1 MGLFSFGGSKSK
13 SSSNSSS
20 KTYVDESQ
28 QPYLDDIRDQAQTL
42 NEGGMPVAGVAGINP
57 TLSGAINAG
66 NMAGGMQVGAGT
78 NLMALGASQT
88 GGTNAAMNYANTA
101 MGGTAAN
108 GINTAVNTGNTM
120 AANTGMANAAVN
132 AGFNQGNVDSAMAA
146 AMPGLQNMINASTR
160 DITRDLNENQLTAI
174 SSQAAGSGNS
184 GSSRAGVMEGIA
196 TRGAL
201 DRSADVGANIL
212 NNANNM
218 YTNMEANRAAQN
230 AGFQQGTNL
239 ANASAYN
246 ANLGLGANV
255 GTNAYNANIANNQ
268 FGANLANQI
277 GVQGV
282 NNMSTGANMA
292 NTGVNMAM
300 NSGNILRDYE
310 QDLLNY
316 DYNVGMAPFNSL
328 NFYNNIV
335 GAPNNLS
342 NATSSSKGSSN
353 SFNAGFA

>member
-1 MGLFSFGGSKSK
+1 M
-13 SSSNSSS
+13 
-20 KTYVDESQ
+20 T
-28 QPYLDDIRDQAQTL
+28 
-42 NEGGMPVAGVAGINP
+42 
-57 TLSGAINAG
+57 
-66 NMAGGMQVGAGT
+66 
-78 NLMALGASQT
+78 
-88 GGTNAAMNYANTA
+88 
-101 MGGTAAN
+101 
-108 GINTAVNTGNTM
+108 
-120 AANTGMANAAVN
+120 
-132 AGFNQGNVDSAMAA
+132 A

-174 SSQAAGSGNS
+174 SSQASGSGNS
-184 GSSRAGVMEGIA
+184 GSSRAGIMEGIA

-201 DRSADVGANIL
+201 DRSADVGASIL

-218 YTNMEANRAAQN
+218 YTNMEANRASQN
-230 AGFQQGTNL
+230 AGYRQGTNL

-300 NSGNILRDYE
+300 NSGNILRDYD

-316 DYNVGMAPFNSL
+316 DYNVGMAPYNSL

-342 NATSSSKGSSN
+342 SAESSSKGKSN
-353 SFNAGFA
+353 SFNAGFG

>member
-20 KTYVDESQ
+20 KTYVDGSQ
-28 QPYLDDIRDQAQTL
+28 QPYLNDIRGQAQTL
-42 NEGGMPVAGVAGINP
+42 NAEGMPVAGVAGINP

-66 NMAGGMQVGAGT
+66 NMSGGMQVGAGT

-132 AGFNQGNVDSAMAA
+132 NGFNQGNVDSAMTA

-174 SSQAAGSGNS
+174 SSQASGSGNS
-184 GSSRAGVMEGIA
+184 GSSRAGIMEGIA

-201 DRSADVGANIL
+201 DRSADVGASIL

-218 YTNMEANRAAQN
+218 YTNMEANRASQN
-230 AGFQQGTNL
+230 AGYRQGTNL

-300 NSGNILRDYE
+300 NSGNILRDYD

-316 DYNVGMAPFNSL
+316 DYNVGMAPYNSL

-342 NATSSSKGSSN
+342 SAESSSKGKSN
-353 SFNAGFA
+353 SFNAGFG